1 MPITLACWSLAKG
14 KVLIAK
20 MLIKVLD
27 YITTKKIAS
36 TASLADRL
44 GLSEE
49 MVKQLL
55 MELASGGYLDLIEK
69 ESHPN
74 SCDSCAK
81 KCADLQKSIEKG
93 YLSVWMLTAKGK
105 RAIKKLS

>member
-1 MPITLACWSLAKG
+1 
-14 KVLIAK
+14 
-20 MLIKVLD
+20 MLLKALD
-27 YITTKKIAS
+27 YIATKKMAT

-55 MELASGGYLDLIEK
+55 IELANGGYLDSVEK
-69 ESHPN
+69 ESYVK
-74 SCDSCAK
+74 SCNSCAK
-81 KCADLQKSIEKG
+81 KCADLKKSLEKG

-105 RAIKKLS
+105 RAIGKLSGVGH

>member
-1 MPITLACWSLAKG
+1 
-14 KVLIAK
+14 
-20 MLIKVLD
+20 MLLKALD
-27 YITTKKIAS
+27 YIATKKMAT

-55 MELASGGYLDLIEK
+55 MELASGGYLDLVEK
-69 ESHPN
+69 ESYTN
-74 SCDSCAK
+74 SCDSCAR
-81 KCADLQKSIEKG
+81 KCADSKKSIDKG

-105 RAIKKLS
+105 RAIEKLSGVGGTSSE

>member
-1 MPITLACWSLAKG
+1 
-14 KVLIAK
+14 
-20 MLIKVLD
+20 MLIKALD
-27 YITTKKIAS
+27 YIATKKIAS

-55 MELASGGYLDLIEK
+55 RELVNGGYLDTIEK
-69 ESHPN
+69 EVYPN
-74 SCDSCAK
+74 SCNSCAK
-81 KCADLQKSIEKG
+81 KCADLKKSIEKG
-93 YLSVWMLTAKGK
+93 YLSVWMLTVKGK